1 MRRVV
6 IYDGGTFE
14 ITARELL
21 FSVIIVLAMLS
32 LGFFVGEKISSWADE
47 KNQEYEQ
54 AAKIDGDKELFGY
67 GMRTDIGNAFV
78 AGALKAVDPVSLP
91 DIDGEYSFI
100 RKTREKYT
108 KHKKIVTDYD
118 EDGEVKGYHTEIY
131 YTWDEVGREDYAC
144 SKIAFLGNEF
154 EYGKIPFPE
163 VTYLTTIKESSD
175 VRYLYYV
182 CNTEYQGTIYAK
194 LADKTIS
201 NAKFMEGKGVEDAV
215 EYMCNSSEIE
225 IILFWII
232 WVTLTGVAVY
242 GFCYLD
248 NRWVED

>member
-1 MRRVV
+1 MRRVI

-21 FSVIIVLAMLS
+21 FSVIIVLVMLT

-54 AAKIDGDKELFGY
+54 AVKIDGDKELFEY
-67 GMRTDIGNAFV
+67 GMRTDIGNAYV
-78 AGALKAVDPVSLP
+78 AGTLKAVDPISLP

-100 RKTREKYT
+100 RKVKEKYT
-108 KHKKIVTDYD
+108 QHTRTVTHKS
-118 EDGEVKGYHTEIY
+118 GETTYTTEEIY
-131 YTWDEVGREDYAC
+131 YTWDEVGHEDYAC
-144 SKIAFLGNEF
+144 SQITFLDNEF
-154 EYGKIPFPE
+154 DYGVIPLPGSRH
-163 VTYLTTIKESSD
+163 LTTIKESSK
-175 VRYLYYV
+175 VRYQYYV
-182 CNTEYQGTIYAK
+182 CDMEYAGTIYAK

-201 NAKFMEGKGVEDAV
+201 DVTFIEGKGVNDAV
-215 EYMCNSSEIE
+215 EYMCNSSIVGVVV
-225 IILFWII
+225 FWIFWI
-232 WVTLTGVAVY
+232 VLICAAIY

>member
-21 FSVIIVLAMLS
+21 FSVIIVLVMLT

-54 AAKIDGDKELFGY
+54 AAKIDGDKELFEY

-78 AGALKAVDPVSLP
+78 NGILKAVDPVSLP

-100 RKTREKYT
+100 RKVKEKYT
-108 KHKKIVTDYD
+108 QHERTVTHKSGKTIYTTV
-118 EDGEVKGYHTEIY
+118 EIY
-131 YTWDEVGREDYAC
+131 YTWDEVGHEDYAC
-144 SKIAFLGNEF
+144 NKITFLDNEF
-154 EYGKIPFPE
+154 DYGTIPLPACE
-163 VTYLTTIKESSD
+163 YLTTIKESSK

-182 CNTEYQGTIYAK
+182 CKTEYSGTIYAK
-194 LADKTIS
+194 LVDETVSDASFI
-201 NAKFMEGKGVEDAV
+201 EGKSVNEAF
-215 EYMCNSSEIE
+215 EYMCSSSIVNT
-225 IILFWII
+225 IVFWII
-232 WVTLTGVAVY
+232 WVILIGAAVY
-242 GFCYLD
+242 GFCYLN
-248 NRWVED
+248 NRWLED

>member
-1 MRRVV
+1 MRREV

-21 FSVIIVLAMLS
+21 FSVIIVLAMLT

-54 AAKIDGDKELFGY
+54 AVKIDGDKELFEY

-78 AGALKAVDPVSLP
+78 SGTLKAVDSVSLP

-100 RKTREKYT
+100 RKVKEKYT
-108 KHKKIVTDYD
+108 QHERTVTHKS
-118 EDGEVKGYHTEIY
+118 GETTYTTVETY
-131 YTWDEVGREDYAC
+131 YTWDEVGHEDYAC
-144 SKIAFLGNEF
+144 NKITFLDNEF
-154 EYGKIPFPE
+154 DYDTIPLPACE
-163 VTYLTTIKESSD
+163 YLTTIKESSE

-182 CNTEYQGTIYAK
+182 CKTEYWGTIYAK
-194 LADKTIS
+194 LSDETVS
-201 NAKFMEGKGVEDAV
+201 DAKFIEAKGVNEAF
-215 EYMCNSSEIE
+215 EYMCSSSIVNM
-225 IILFWII
+225 IVFWII
-232 WVTLTGVAVY
+232 WVILIGAAVY

-248 NRWVED
+248 NRWLKD